1 MESLIF
7 ENFKNGNLV
16 EVYVKG
22 NAFPIEAKFGRV
34 SRGGVLLRTESGK
47 KIVLSVDSILMI
59 KQGTAPAPKPS
70 PEQKPKETIV
80 IPAEEADKEIAAP
93 EKRDELTAGNQPA
106 DETSATDV
114 SAPSSS
120 TDEVSTEG
128 ETLGGQSKET
138 LFRLPSEQN
147 AGLKIVGSIT
157 LSEAD
162 KKKNIFNKPEPKPI
176 GTSKNLPKP
185 QINEDDFEST
195 EIPQMGIL
203 KSVGPVYGYIK
214 LAEGPDVYVNRGEFI
229 YRKDDQEILTPGDP
243 VVYSVGSNWKGLMA
257 KCVHRPMTVGE
268 HIDFIEEL
276 VEKDSRN
283 AKLLAR
289 QLLDIFPGNNEVVE
303 ALSDFPQLNDL

>member
-34 SRGGVLLRTESGK
+34 SRGGILLRTESGK

-59 KQGTAPAPKPS
+59 KQATAPAPKPA
-70 PEQKPKETIV
+70 PEQKPKEAIV
-80 IPAEEADKEIAAP
+80 IPSEETDKENATA
-93 EKRDELTAGNQPA
+93 EKVENSVADNQPA
-106 DETSATDV
+106 DELATTEATAD
-114 SAPSSS
+114 SQTDGIS
-120 TDEVSTEG
+120 TAG
-128 ETLGGQSKET
+128 EALETQSKEA
-138 LFRLPSEQN
+138 LFRLPSERN
-147 AGLKIVGSIT
+147 AGLKIIGSIE

-162 KKKNIFNKPEPKPI
+162 KKKNIFNKPAKPAPAP
-176 GTSKNLPKP
+176 KNLPHP
-185 QINEDDFEST
+185 VVNVDNFEAT
-195 EIPQMGIL
+195 DIPQMGVI
-203 KSVGPVYGYIK
+203 KSVGPVFGYIK
-214 LAEGPDVYVNRGEFI
+214 LEDGPDVYVNRGEFI
-229 YRKDDQEILTPGDP
+229 YRKGDEAILTPGDP

-276 VEKDSRN
+276 VEKDPRN

-303 ALSDFPQLNDL
+303 ALSAFPQLTDL